1 MRFLGILLALIL
13 FVACARQG
21 APSGGPKDVT
31 PPRFLSSNPDTL
43 SLNVPT
49 NLEEI
54 RINFDEYIVL
64 KDHTQNIITSPPF
77 GKNPTYTPVGS
88 PSKYIRI
95 KLNEPLKENTTYNI
109 NFGNSI
115 QDHNEGNKLPY
126 FQLVFS
132 TGETIDS
139 LEITGKVQV
148 PFLRKQPK
156 NLLVGLYKV
165 DSSFSDSLILSEKPF
180 YIAKADEDGKFK
192 LNYLH
197 EGKYQLIAFDD
208 EVQNMQFDRGKEMF
222 GFVEEPIELT
232 SNQTYSLNLFN
243 QAADY
248 KAGKADQKGY
258 GHLVFRFSGEA
269 DEIDLTPL
277 DHEFTTSEISYK
289 SKSDSLNF
297 WFNPSVDS
305 ISDKSKRL
313 LFLANHKDQT
323 DTISV
328 LYNNNQKHGFKL
340 EKFGKL
346 EDAPSRKINFRLN
359 SPISK
364 LDSSLVEV
372 WKDSI
377 QLPHTL
383 DLNPENKSEFS
394 LNFKIEQNN
403 SYKINFLP
411 EAVFDFFDESNDSLE
426 FVVKIK
432 NKNELGNLHLNL
444 EGKPDHPFWIQLLNE
459 KDEVLDEIYTTDSEF
474 EFNYLMSGNYYFI
487 ILVDE
492 NENGH
497 WDSGDFFTRK
507 QPEESYIYPALINV
521 RPLWDMNE
529 TWILNP
535 PEKDFESLDN
545 PEESVSEDEESV
557 ESEEVD

>member
-1 MRFLGILLALIL
+1 MRFLGILIGLI
-13 FVACARQG
+13 VMISCARQG

-31 PPRFLSSNPDTL
+31 PPKFLNSNPDTL

-64 KDHTQNIITSPPF
+64 KDHSQNIITSPPF
-77 GKNPTYTPVGS
+77 GINPTYTPVGT

-126 FQLVFS
+126 FQMVFS
-132 TGETIDS
+132 TGESIDS
-139 LEITGKVQV
+139 LEIKGKVNV

-156 NLLVGLYKV
+156 NLLVGLYRL
-165 DSSFSDSLILSEKPF
+165 DDDFNDSLISSQKPF
-180 YIAKADEDGKFK
+180 YIAKADEGGNFK

-208 EVQNMQFDRGKEMF
+208 EVQNMQFDCGKEMF
-222 GFVEEPIELT
+222 GFVDEPIELIE
-232 SNQTYSLNLFN
+232 NQSHDIQLFK
-243 QAADY
+243 QIDLY

-258 GHLVFRFSGEA
+258 GHLVFRFAGEA
-269 DEIDLTPL
+269 EEIKIQPL
-277 DHEFTTSEISYK
+277 NHEFSTTKTSYK
-289 SKSDSLNF
+289 PKSDSLNF
-297 WFNPSVDS
+297 WFKPSIDS

-313 LFLANHKDQT
+313 TFLTTYKDQI

-328 LYNNNQKHGFKL
+328 LYNNNQKHILKL

-346 EDAPSRKINFRLN
+346 EDAPSRKIKFRLN
-359 SPISK
+359 SPITK

-377 QLPHTL
+377 QIPHTL
-383 DLNPENKSEFS
+383 IQDFKSNNEFAVD
-394 LNFKIEQNN
+394 FKVEQSSN
-403 SYKINFLP
+403 YKITFLP
-411 EAVFDFFDESNDSLE
+411 KAILDFFDESNDSLE
-426 FVVKIK
+426 FVVKTK
-432 NKNELGNLHLNL
+432 GRNDLGNLHLKL
-444 EGKPDHPFWIQLLNE
+444 EGKPNHPFWIQLLND
-459 KDEVLDEIYTTDSEF
+459 KDEILEERYSTDSEF
-474 EFNYLMSGNYYFI
+474 EFNFLLSGNYYFK

-497 WDSGDFFTRK
+497 WDSGDYFTRTQAEK
-507 QPEESYIYPALINV
+507 SYIYPTLINV

-529 TWILNP
+529 TWILTAPLKDEIILEEIDIPNP
-535 PEKDFESLDN
+535 KLEDDLDI
-545 PEESVSEDEESV
+545 ED
-557 ESEEVD
+557 